1 MGSGIQEVWYIGWEV
16 VLGQGRMFLWVG
28 EQLIRQGLGHVSCSY
43 TFQVVQGN
51 ADMFWKFQRYH
62 LIVEYHGRPALAPP
76 FILLS
81 HLSLVLKR
89 VFRKEAQHKR
99 QHLGEATG
107 WMPLL
112 PRVLAALTEG
122 TGVSHLGPVQANQN
136 PRPILDS
143 HRAILSPCS
152 PKFLHGAYF

>member
-1 MGSGIQEVWYIGWEV
+1 
-16 VLGQGRMFLWVG
+16 
-28 EQLIRQGLGHVSCSY
+28 VSCSY

-89 VFRKEAQHKR
+89 VFRKAAQHKR
-99 QHLGEATG
+99 EHLGEATG
-107 WMPLL
+107 WTSAILRALAAGQRPGSRCRLTSASGPEQGDTGPACLL
-112 PRVLAALTEG
+112 AAEVPAWRPVLAD
-122 TGVSHLGPVQANQN
+122 HLV
-136 PRPILDS
+136 
-143 HRAILSPCS
+143 PCS
-152 PKFLHGAYF
+152 

>member
-1 MGSGIQEVWYIGWEV
+1 MGVQDGVACGVGGRCWVMVGCFHE
-16 VLGQGRMFLWVG
+16 QGK
-28 EQLIRQGLGHVSCSY
+28 QLLRQGLGYVSCSY

-81 HLSLVLKR
+81 HLSLVLKQ

-107 WMPLL
+107 
-112 PRVLAALTEG
+112 
-122 TGVSHLGPVQANQN
+122 
-136 PRPILDS
+136 
-143 HRAILSPCS
+143 
-152 PKFLHGAYF
+152 

>member
-1 MGSGIQEVWYIGWEV
+1 MVPGW
-16 VLGQGRMFLWVG
+16 GCFYGWG
-28 EQLIRQGLGHVSCSY
+28 EQLIRQGLGHVSYSY

-107 WMPLL
+107 WMPLF
-112 PRVLAALTEG
+112 PRVLAAREDSQKG
-122 TGVSHLGPVQANQN
+122 LGFF
-136 PRPILDS
+136 I
-143 HRAILSPCS
+143 
-152 PKFLHGAYF
+152 